1 MSARTKRHAAEK
13 TKVAA
18 QLCKVPLT
26 EWAAMTRRERRSRL
40 WAARWEATR

>member
-1 MSARTKRHAAEK
+1 VSARTKRRAAEK

-26 EWAAMTRRERRSRL
+26 EWAAMSRRVRRRRL